1 MRTGTPWWLVGG
13 LAVLLTGATL
23 GEGGARP
30 GAELAVYGWIVAL
43 LAVVLVIRPRSGE
56 PGLRLDAA
64 APAGAFGLFGAL
76 VLAGAVL
83 SPYAW
88 AALEVVIVVALF
100 AAVASLAGRCG
111 PGLPATLSPVLL
123 AAGAVQGAIAVFQR
137 LAEGEAR
144 PAGTF
149 LNPNHLGAWLVA
161 VLLVGLGA
169 PAGLSRAA
177 VVVRFALALPA
188 AVGLVLTGSRGAFIA
203 LLAGGSWLLLTRWG
217 NRRHR
222 VVVATTMVVV
232 AIALAG
238 ALFARSTS
246 FDPFRYNRV
255 RIWKA
260 SWAAASAHPWTGTGP
275 GQFRAAAPNLNFPLE
290 DDVLRY
296 ERHFKSPHSDLLRL
310 PVEFGFPATAAFL
323 VAVAL
328 ALREIFRRRREAGP
342 GTDAAM
348 AALVALAIQGVV
360 DDLSDRPALWLLA
373 GTLAGALLS
382 RSVARPVR
390 LRPTARAVLAVVLV
404 LGFVVGP
411 LADYLAWGVRTAAV
425 EMRGKEV
432 RGERDVS
439 VNTITSFVLIVEAI
453 RLNPLRAETW
463 LNESDFFVDD
473 KTVWN
478 LTRYAAAREAAET
491 AIRLQPVEARNWLG
505 LARVEARGCL
515 ELFGDVASRERFDRH
530 YVEAERLARHD
541 AFIAIE
547 RGEKLLAAS
556 DPAGARRAAE
566 RALAIEPRAALP
578 RLLLAEA
585 LLATGE
591 PGDVERAVALADETE
606 DLARAHAG
614 RPMETRYAQ
623 GLLTVDPHR
632 LEAIRVRAKAAD
644 EVRSSQGPNS
654 GRGGSDPP

>member
-1 MRTGTPWWLVGG
+1 MVGG

-30 GAELAVYGWIVAL
+30 DVELVVYGGIVAL
-43 LAVVLVIRPRSGE
+43 LGVVLVTRSRSGE
-56 PGLRLDAA
+56 AAPRLDAS

-76 VLAGAVL
+76 VLAGAVA

-100 AAVASLAGRCG
+100 AAVAALAGRCG
-111 PGLPATLSPVLL
+111 SGLPATLSPILL
-123 AAGAVQGAIAVFQR
+123 AAGALQGAIAVFQR
-137 LAEGEAR
+137 LAEGQAR

-169 PAGLSRAA
+169 PARPSRAA
-177 VVVRFALALPA
+177 VVVRFVLALPA
-188 AVGLVLTGSRGAFIA
+188 AVGLALTGSRGAFIA
-203 LLAGGSWLLLTRWG
+203 FLAGGSWLLLTRWG

-222 VVVATTMVVV
+222 IVVATTMAVLAV
-232 AIALAG
+232 ALAVG
-238 ALFARSTS
+238 LFARSTS

-275 GQFRAAAPNLNFPLE
+275 GQFRSAAPNLNFPVE
-290 DDVLRY
+290 DEVLRY
-296 ERHFKSPHSDLLRL
+296 ERHFKAPHSDLLRL
-310 PVEFGFPATAAFL
+310 PIEFGFPATAAFL
-323 VAVAL
+323 AAVTL
-328 ALREIFRRRREAGP
+328 ALREIFRRRREVGP
-342 GTDAAM
+342 GSDAAM
-348 AALVALAIQGVV
+348 AALIALGIQGVV

-382 RSVARPVR
+382 RSVATPVR
-390 LRPTARAVLAVVLV
+390 FRRPTRAVLAVVLV
-404 LGFVVGP
+404 LGFIVGP
-411 LADYLAWGVRTAAV
+411 LADYLAWGVRMAAV
-425 EMRGKEV
+425 EMRGEEV
-432 RGERDVS
+432 RGESDVS
-439 VNTITSFVLIVEAI
+439 ANTLTSSVLIGEAI

-463 LNESDFFVDD
+463 LTESDLFVDD
-473 KTVWN
+473 EAVWT
-478 LTRYAAAREAAET
+478 LARYAAAREAAET
-491 AIRLQPVEARNWLG
+491 AIRLQPGEARNWLG

-515 ELFGDVASRERFDRH
+515 ELFGDEASRERFDRH
-530 YVEAERLARHD
+530 YIEAERLARHD
-541 AFIAIE
+541 VFIAVE
-547 RGEKLLAAS
+547 RGEMLLAAS

-606 DLARAHAG
+606 DLARGYAG
-614 RPMETRYAQ
+614 RPMETPYAQ
-623 GLLTVDPHR
+623 RLLTVDPHR
-632 LEAIRVRAKAAD
+632 LEAIRVRTRAAD
-644 EVRSSQGPNS
+644 EVRSSPGPDS